1 MLNENILFYLNRIKT
16 FYQNKETQ
24 LDVSILLLNTINL
37 FLCTHSTMCL
47 INTIIIFSIY
57 FYLSEKKYS
66 EKIKLILIW
75 FTFSY
80 YTMIG
85 ESILIK
91 LSKGNS
97 ITYNNNDIANV
108 SSWLL
113 SAYASMT
120 MGVLFNQKFY
130 NHLLKEK

>member
-1 MLNENILFYLNRIKT
+1 MLNSNFIKYRKNIKT
-16 FYQNKETQ
+16 FYQNREIQLET
-24 LDVSILLLNTINL
+24 LILILNTINL
-37 FLCTHSTMCL
+37 FLFTHSHMCL
-47 INTIIIFSIY
+47 FNTIIILSIY
-57 FYLSEKKYS
+57 FKLSSKNFDEKK
-66 EKIKLILIW
+66 KLILIW

-120 MGVLFNQKFY
+120 MGIFFTQKFY
-130 NHLLKEK
+130 NHLFD

>member
-1 MLNENILFYLNRIKT
+1 MFNYNFIKYRKNIKT
-16 FYQNKETQ
+16 FYQNREIQLET
-24 LDVSILLLNTINL
+24 LILILNTINL
-37 FLCTHSTMCL
+37 FLFTHSHMCL
-47 INTIIIFSIY
+47 FNTIIIFSIY
-57 FYLSEKKYS
+57 FKLTSKNFDEKK
-66 EKIKLILIW
+66 KLILIW

-120 MGVLFNQKFY
+120 MGIFFTQKFY
-130 NHLLKEK
+130 NHLFD